1 MFKHSLFL
9 VMVFGIAL
17 GAAAAMNPI
26 EVLQS
31 DADLEKKVEA
41 CRLIS
46 ISGDVNAIPV
56 LESLLPNEELSAM
69 ARYALEPMPAGEADA
84 ALRRAL
90 GTTSGRLKAGVVASL
105 GVRRDAAAVPEII
118 PLLKDAD
125 GFIVEAAIRSL
136 GRIGTPECID
146 ALTNAVSQ
154 PGLPF
159 AVMCALGDGISFAAE
174 TALKVGNTG
183 DAIRLYDAAYAA
195 EGLPVHVRAAG
206 LRGAIL
212 ARAPQDGLPLLMDAI
227 KGENPDFF
235 IMALRT
241 AIEIE
246 GKGNVAKRI
255 ADILPSVAEERKIQV
270 IQALGELGQKNAGA
284 ALLNEANVGSL
295 PIRIAALRAAVRLG
309 YEEVIPVLTVLL
321 SAEDA
326 DLVRTAREGLSYFPG
341 KAGDNTVL
349 ELLKSND
356 AQIRLTAVELV
367 SQGALPTP
375 ADLLLELANNDAEEA
390 VRLAALKGAKEYVG
404 IPHLS
409 TLLSHLLKPRSNDEL
424 AAAEEAIKLL
434 CVREKAVTK
443 EDIVI
448 VRAVYGALQE
458 GLQTDVTEKVKE
470 MATAGV
476 LSVGAHNGN
485 FGEPAPGKVKQLLVE
500 YTVKGTAASQT
511 VQEGQSLNL
520 AATSVPDTIVDALC
534 EAFAAGEGPSKLA
547 VMRILA
553 STGNQKAF
561 DLVLPLALSGEGE
574 LKETAI
580 KAVCDWPTAVALPTL
595 LEWIKAPANDTAK
608 MNALRGIVRLLI
620 PGQETNENLCGQ
632 YAALMAQAASA
643 NEKKLILSGLANIGS
658 VCALNMVVE
667 QVADEAVKAEAVA
680 AAIAIAEKLGNSP
693 QERDAL
699 KSARELIPELGRN
712 RKK

>member
-1 MFKHSLFL
+1 
-9 VMVFGIAL
+9 
-17 GAAAAMNPI
+17 
-26 EVLQS
+26 
-31 DADLEKKVEA
+31 
-41 CRLIS
+41 
-46 ISGDVNAIPV
+46 
-56 LESLLPNEELSAM
+56 
-69 ARYALEPMPAGEADA
+69 
-84 ALRRAL
+84 
-90 GTTSGRLKAGVVASL
+90 
-105 GVRRDAAAVPEII
+105 
-118 PLLKDAD
+118 
-125 GFIVEAAIRSL
+125 
-136 GRIGTPECID
+136 
-146 ALTNAVSQ
+146 
-154 PGLPF
+154 
-159 AVMCALGDGISFAAE
+159 
-174 TALKVGNTG
+174 
-183 DAIRLYDAAYAA
+183 
-195 EGLPVHVRAAG
+195 
-206 LRGAIL
+206 
-212 ARAPQDGLPLLMDAI
+212 MDAI

-341 KAGDNTVL
+341 KAGNNTVL

-458 GLQTDVTEKVKE
+458 RLQTDVTE
-470 MATAGV
+470 
-476 LSVGAHNGN
+476 
-485 FGEPAPGKVKQLLVE
+485 
-500 YTVKGTAASQT
+500 
-511 VQEGQSLNL
+511 
-520 AATSVPDTIVDALC
+520 
-534 EAFAAGEGPSKLA
+534 GEGDGDC
-547 VMRILA
+547 RR
-553 STGNQKAF
+553 TF
-561 DLVLPLALSGEGE
+561 
-574 LKETAI
+574 
-580 KAVCDWPTAVALPTL
+580 
-595 LEWIKAPANDTAK
+595 
-608 MNALRGIVRLLI
+608 RGRT
-620 PGQETNENLCGQ
+620 QRQ
-632 YAALMAQAASA
+632 F
-643 NEKKLILSGLANIGS
+643 
-658 VCALNMVVE
+658 
-667 QVADEAVKAEAVA
+667 
-680 AAIAIAEKLGNSP
+680 
-693 QERDAL
+693 R
-699 KSARELIPELGRN
+699 
-712 RKK
+712 